1 MSRKNNNQT
10 IDKIPPVVYSK
21 NKQALVFAGEV
32 LSVSRIGRREKIM
45 EKASQLFRTKGYH
58 GTTIRDISEASGIL
72 SGSLYAHIKSK
83 EDLLFEITDRGA
95 ELFLRSLRP
104 VVMSDDDPVVKLRKG
119 LVAHIRVITDNLEAA
134 TVFFHEW
141 KALTEKRRRIIQ
153 EKRDEYEAMWSTLL
167 AEGVKGGRFR
177 LADEKFARLLILSVA
192 NGLYQWYNPKGDL
205 SPEEVADRFTT
216 ILLSGFIGGEGGENR

>member
-1 MSRKNNNQT
+1 M
-10 IDKIPPVVYSK
+10 
-21 NKQALVFAGEV
+21 
-32 LSVSRIGRREKIM
+32 SRIGRREKIL

-104 VVMSDDDPVVKLRKG
+104 VVMSEEDPVLKLRKG
-119 LVAHIRVITDNLEAA
+119 LVAHIRVITENLEAA

-141 KALTEKRRRIIQ
+141 KALTEERRRIIQ
-153 EKRDEYEAMWSTLL
+153 AKRDEYEAMWAELL
-167 AEGVKGGRFR
+167 SEGVNRGSFR
-177 LADEKFARLLILSVA
+177 LADEKFARLLILSAA
-192 NGLYQWYNPKGDL
+192 NGLYQWYNPQGDL

-216 ILLSGFIGGEGGENR
+216 ILLSGFTGGEGGENR